1 MSERRYCAPQ
11 VGMAS
16 ASLPDLRRM
25 LLAAMEGTENAAIQV
40 YTSERAQ
47 ILAGTLV
54 RECDVY
60 GWRKPDGTFRPVLP
74 DGSIVRGYRS
84 GTPQTPSQT
93 PSDPILAHNVLE
105 RARAF

>member
-74 DGSIVRGYRS
+74 DGSIVRGYR
-84 GTPQTPSQT
+84 
-93 PSDPILAHNVLE
+93 
-105 RARAF
+105 